1 MKETNSKNL
10 KSEIIKKHEVLFAKR
25 LELESEASRLMLEI
39 NLLDA
44 RNTLDKVS
52 QLNQKIDDITSE
64 MDYLKQ
70 ALEAINWAIYQSVT
84 NSISITTSKL
94 EKSDQHGRERT
105 VRNKAY

>member
-10 KSEIIKKHEVLFAKR
+10 KSEIIKKHEILFAKR
-25 LELESEASRLMLEI
+25 LELESEESRLMLEI

-70 ALEAINWAIYQSVT
+70 ALEAIN
-84 NSISITTSKL
+84 
-94 EKSDQHGRERT
+94 
-105 VRNKAY
+105 

>member
-1 MKETNSKNL
+1 MEENNIKNL
-10 KSEIIKKHEVLFAKR
+10 KSEIIKKYEVLFAKR

-52 QLNQKIDDITSE
+52 QLNQQIDDITSE

-70 ALEAINWAIYQSVT
+70 ALEAVN
-84 NSISITTSKL
+84 
-94 EKSDQHGRERT
+94 
-105 VRNKAY
+105 

>member
-10 KSEIIKKHEVLFAKR
+10 KSEIIKKHEILFAKR

-70 ALEAINWAIYQSVT
+70 ALEAINEAIYQSVT
-84 NSISITTSKL
+84 NSISMTTSKF
-94 EKSDQHGRERT
+94 KGD
-105 VRNKAY
+105 

>member
-1 MKETNSKNL
+1 MEENNIKNL

-44 RNTLDKVS
+44 QNTVDKVS
-52 QLNQKIDDITSE
+52 QLNKKIDDITFE

-70 ALEAINWAIYQSVT
+70 ALEAIN
-84 NSISITTSKL
+84 
-94 EKSDQHGRERT
+94 
-105 VRNKAY
+105 

>member
-1 MKETNSKNL
+1 MEENNIENL
-10 KSEIIKKHEVLFAKR
+10 KSEIIKKHEILFAKR

-44 RNTLDKVS
+44 QNTLDKVS

-70 ALEAINWAIYQSVT
+70 ALEAMN
-84 NSISITTSKL
+84 
-94 EKSDQHGRERT
+94 
-105 VRNKAY
+105 

>member
-1 MKETNSKNL
+1 
-10 KSEIIKKHEVLFAKR
+10 IKKHEILFAKR

-70 ALEAINWAIYQSVT
+70 ALEAIN
-84 NSISITTSKL
+84 
-94 EKSDQHGRERT
+94 
-105 VRNKAY
+105 

>member
-10 KSEIIKKHEVLFAKR
+10 KSEIIKKHQVLFAKR

-44 RNTLDKVS
+44 QHTLEKVS
-52 QLNQKIDDITSE
+52 QLNQQIDDITSE

-70 ALEAINWAIYQSVT
+70 ALESF
-84 NSISITTSKL
+84 L
-94 EKSDQHGRERT
+94 E
-105 VRNKAY
+105 